1 MRDKRYRIQLD
12 DLRYIITSMY
22 LFYQYSVATDEGKA
36 CDASSPVHWKR
47 TNLPDDDLIWQVPT
61 FHNNGVAI
69 NQTAI
74 KDRILFL
81 RTRGNQSKTITS
93 YIWDTEQVQEWAY
106 GAEPSVL
113 LVMGTSQQRKTLD
126 TFGIEVVNNVKI
138 PDVVLYLLSPLPDE
152 VADLTTNQ
160 MNDILHQL
168 AIQALQALHP
178 MTTPHTL
185 GLLVKVLQL
194 VASGDWFQALAGILT
209 LECRVKQN
217 FTIVVDTGVM
227 RNNFHDAD
235 LLPDVFQKLIRQLDG
250 KVGLRVMII
259 IGRIVALNLDPAIKT
274 FSVGCHPKRMLP
286 PTAHSPVRLG
296 GPATPFEGTSGSPAT
311 ASNEFANHSI
321 VASASTSERAIYTVT
336 PNEFIGSGRPEES
349 GSKSTT
355 TISSD
360 TKAEAKD
367 TDSISL
373 GAFQASATDSMWVI
387 SFADFWRFWSNKSQR
402 QINRAMV
409 QHFGGHHTR
418 VHV

>member
-22 LFYQYSVATDEGKA
+22 LFYQHSVATDEGKA

-69 NQTAI
+69 NQSAI

-81 RTRGNQSKTITS
+81 RTRGNQSKTIAS
-93 YIWDTEQVQEWAY
+93 YIWDTEQVQDWAY

-126 TFGIEVVNNVKI
+126 TFGIEVVNNFKI
-138 PDVVLYLLSPLPDE
+138 PDVVLYLLSPLPDD
-152 VADLTTNQ
+152 VADLTTNR
-160 MNDILHQL
+160 MNDVLRQL

-194 VASGDWFQALAGILT
+194 VASGDWFQALASILA
-209 LECRVKQN
+209 LECRVKKN
-217 FTIVVDTGVM
+217 FTIVVDTGVL

-235 LLPDVFQKLIRQLDG
+235 LLPNVFQKLIRQLDG

-259 IGRIVALNLDPAIKT
+259 TGRTVVLDFDPAIKT
-274 FSVGCHPKRMLP
+274 FSVGCRPKRMLP
-286 PTAHSPVRLG
+286 PAARLPVRLG
-296 GPATPFEGTSGSPAT
+296 EPATPFEGTSGSPSPAF
-311 ASNEFANHSI
+311 NEIANHST
-321 VASASTSERAIYTVT
+321 VTSASTSERAIYTVT
-336 PNEFIGSGRPEES
+336 LNECSGSVRPEES

-355 TISSD
+355 TLSSE
-360 TKAEAKD
+360 TKSEAKD
-367 TDSISL
+367 RNSIGL
-373 GAFQASATDSMWVI
+373 GAFHTSDTNSRWVI
-387 SFADFWRFWSNKSQR
+387 SFTDFWRF
-402 QINRAMV
+402 
-409 QHFGGHHTR
+409 
-418 VHV
+418 